1 MKRRGKEK
9 ERENQR
15 GTTEERIKE
24 GREPHQH
31 CQRHRQLIIFFVQ
44 QPLPFSITTAP
55 ALHNEK
61 EKNRGGKGGEE
72 GDSRKRKQ
80 WGKKRGKQGEEG
92 E

>member
-1 MKRRGKEK
+1 MKGKEGGRKGK

-44 QPLPFSITTAP
+44 QPLPFSITAAEHFTM
-55 ALHNEK
+55 EK
-61 EKNRGGKGGEE
+61 RKTEE
-72 GDSRKRKQ
+72 GTRQ
-80 WGKKRGKQGEEG
+80 
-92 E
+92 

>member
-1 MKRRGKEK
+1 MEKKKERK

-15 GTTEERIKE
+15 GTTEERLKE

-55 ALHNEK
+55 ALHSEK
-61 EKNRGGKGGEE
+61 EKNRRGNETVRGGRNTGG
-72 GDSRKRKQ
+72 RTRQ
-80 WGKKRGKQGEEG
+80 
-92 E
+92 